1 MSIHPGAG
9 RPAPDEVL
17 VDLPRLVSDYYTL
30 QPDPAEVDHR
40 VHFGT
45 SGHRGSALDHR
56 FNQAHLR
63 AIVQAVCD
71 VRAKHS
77 ISGPMFVGK
86 DTHALS
92 EPAWRT
98 AIEVLVGNDV
108 PVLSTE
114 AYVPTPLVSR
124 ALLEHNGRHA
134 APADG
139 LIITPSHNPPSDGG
153 IKYNPP
159 HGGPSES
166 SFSAAIEARAN
177 ELLGAPP
184 SGVPFGRAW
193 RAVQRF
199 DFVGPYVEA
208 LTRVVKM
215 DAIRRAGLKLGADPL
230 GGSAVAVWDRVAE
243 AHRLDL
249 RVVNPRVDGTFRFM
263 TLDGDGKIR
272 MDCSSP
278 YAMANLVQA
287 KDQFAVSFGNDTD
300 ADRHGIVTPGRGL
313 FNPNHFLAILVDHL
327 FESRDAWPASMGAG
341 QTVVT
346 SALVRRAAEAR
357 GRSVIEVPVG
367 FKWFVPLLVEG
378 KAGFAGEESAGATVA
393 TLDGQP
399 WTTDKDG
406 IVVALLAAEI
416 AAVKGRDL
424 DEVHRALTDRLGA
437 PAYRR
442 IDAPA
447 SRAQKKVLRELGPED
462 VVADQLAG
470 HRIVRILTRAPGND
484 EAIGGLKVE
493 TEQGWFAARPSG
505 TEDVY
510 KIYGESF
517 EGEDHLQRILDEAK
531 SIVDDTF
538 QRAGV
543 S

>member
-1 MSIHPGAG
+1 M
-9 RPAPDEVL
+9 
-17 VDLPRLVSDYYTL
+17 VDLPRLVSDYYSL
-30 QPDPAEVDHR
+30 QPDPEQLEHR
-40 VHFGT
+40 VQFGT
-45 SGHRGSALDHR
+45 SGHRGSAQDHR

-71 VRAKHS
+71 VRAKNS

-98 AIEVLVGNDV
+98 AIEVLIGNGV
-108 PVLSTE
+108 PVLT
-114 AYVPTPLVSR
+114 ADTYIPTPLVSR
-124 ALLEHNGRHA
+124 ALLTHNARHA

-139 LIITPSHNPPSDGG
+139 LIITPSHNPPRDGG

-166 SFSAAIEARAN
+166 SFSVAIEARAN
-177 ELLGAPP
+177 ELLAAPP
-184 SGVPFGRAW
+184 TGVPFERAW
-193 RAVQRF
+193 RAVELF
-199 DFVGPYVEA
+199 DFVQPYVDA
-208 LTRVVKM
+208 LPSVVRL
-215 DAIRRAGLKLGADPL
+215 DWIRDTGLKLGADPL
-230 GGSAVAVWDRVAE
+230 GGSAITVWDRVAE
-243 AHRLDL
+243 AHGLNL
-249 RVVNPRVDGTFRFM
+249 EITNPRVDGTFRFM
-263 TLDGDGKIR
+263 TLDGDGQIR

-278 YAMANLVQA
+278 HAMASLVQL
-287 KDQFAVSFGNDTD
+287 KDRFQVSFGNDAD

-327 FESRDAWPASMGAG
+327 FATRDAWPASMGAG

-357 GRSVIEVPVG
+357 GRAVIEVPVG

-393 TLDGQP
+393 TLDGRP

-406 IVVALLAAEI
+406 LVLALLAAEI
-416 AAVKGRDL
+416 AAHQERDL
-424 DEVHRALTDRLGA
+424 DEVHRGLTEKLGA

-442 IDAPA
+442 VDAPA
-447 SRAQKKVLRELGPED
+447 NRAQKKVLKELGPED
-462 VVADQLAG
+462 VVADALAG
-470 HRIVRILTRAPGND
+470 DPIVRCLTRAPGND

-493 TEQGWFAARPSG
+493 TERGWFAARPSG

-517 EGEDHLQRILDEAK
+517 EGDQHLDRILEEAK
-531 SIVDDTF
+531 TIVDETF
-538 QRAGV
+538 RRAGV
-543 S
+543 QS